1 MKGVGHE
8 EEQGIM
14 DDGKRWQKIEGIV
27 YLIGFMLCIPAAN
40 WMIGHVGTI
49 CPPDSPCLIPVA
61 PGLMAPSGVLTIGL
75 ALVLRDLVQRR
86 LGLRWAGL
94 AILAGGAVSALVA
107 PPALALAS
115 TAAFLVS
122 EFADLAV
129 FTPLQKRGLVLAVL
143 LSSIAGLFVDSV
155 VFLQLAFGNLDHLLG
170 QVVGKAWMV
179 VLSLPAIA
187 LLRQRD
193 ARLGFSAHA

>member
-1 MKGVGHE
+1 
-8 EEQGIM
+8 M
-14 DDGKRWQKIEGIV
+14 DDSKRRQTIEGIV

-40 WMIGHVGTI
+40 WLIGHVGTI

-61 PGLMAPSGVLTIGL
+61 PGLMAPSGVVTIGL

-94 AILAGGAVSALVA
+94 AILAGGAISAVVA
-107 PPALALAS
+107 PAALAVAS

-122 EFADLAV
+122 EFVDLAV
-129 FTPLQKRGLVLAVL
+129 FTPLQKRGLVLAVF

-155 VFLQLAFGNLDHLLG
+155 VFLQLAFGNLDFLLG

-193 ARLGFSAHA
+193 ARLGLSAGA